1 MTTVEI
7 LDIEEA
13 GSDYLLLK
21 NGATT
26 VRVNFADDRDYTK
39 QEHAAFF
46 RGLEGK
52 PAAIPAD
59 SDQPFFI
66 AVDFWP
72 LTGNKARVVPLTFGV
87 SSVELTAGGASRTVI
102 LCPIHQIQ
110 MRETAEADV
119 PGILFLY
126 CPHSGGCN
134 RRYSKPS
141 GHITTDDLPSSRVS
155 YNQVFR
161 PKQ

>member
-7 LDIEEA
+7 LNIQEA

-21 NGATT
+21 NGETG

-52 PAAIPAD
+52 PAAIPVD

-66 AVDFWP
+66 AVDFWTS
-72 LTGNKARVVPLTFGV
+72 TGNNVRVIPFTFGV
-87 SSVELTAGGASRTVI
+87 SSIELTSGDASRTVI
-102 LCPIHQIQ
+102 MCPVHRIQ
-110 MRETAEADV
+110 MRETAE
-119 PGILFLY
+119 
-126 CPHSGGCN
+126 
-134 RRYSKPS
+134 
-141 GHITTDDLPSSRVS
+141 
-155 YNQVFR
+155 
-161 PKQ
+161 